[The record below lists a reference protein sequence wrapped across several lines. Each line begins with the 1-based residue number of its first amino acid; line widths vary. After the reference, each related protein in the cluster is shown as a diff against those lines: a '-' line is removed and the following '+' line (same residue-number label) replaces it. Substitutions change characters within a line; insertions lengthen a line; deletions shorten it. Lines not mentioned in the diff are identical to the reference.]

1 MCRVDRL
8 AGGVGLC
15 GQTNAVRVACAGLH
29 FGEEPPISGKL
40 GSGTV
45 FFSGCTLRCSFC
57 QNWQISHNGLGD
69 GVSPETLA
77 DIFMAL
83 ERDGAANINLVTGT
97 PFVPGIISALHTA
110 KSRGMAL
117 PVLWNT
123 SGYESRETLT
133 LLNNVVD
140 VYLADIKTL
149 DPDLSRSL
157 FSAADYPGVAQ
168 RAATFMTE
176 SKGLVYRNGEDSEL
190 LKGVI
195 IRHLVL
201 PGHLDSTRQTLP
213 WFRANLYP
221 KALLALMFQYTPIAP
236 SRSQPARR
244 IFRQEYDLV
253 CSWLDEL
260 GIEDG
265 FVQEYETDKSWLPDF
280 TRPRP
285 FPSQLFSG
293 VWHYSCGSV

>member
-97 PFVPGIISALHTA
+97 PFVPGIISAHMLILCGDTA
-110 KSRGMAL
+110 AIPLKILFNNILSTGVYPNIWKMA
-117 PVLWNT
+117 N
-123 SGYESRETLT
+123 
-133 LLNNVVD
+133 D
-140 VYLADIKTL
+140 
-149 DPDLSRSL
+149 
-157 FSAADYPGVAQ
+157 
-168 RAATFMTE
+168 
-176 SKGLVYRNGEDSEL
+176 
-190 LKGVI
+190 
-195 IRHLVL
+195 
-201 PGHLDSTRQTLP
+201 
-213 WFRANLYP
+213 
-221 KALLALMFQYTPIAP
+221 TPIHKKDDKQKIIN
-236 SRSQPARR
+236 SRPISLLPICGKILEKI
-244 IFRQEYDLV
+244 IFNQLYTYLTNNDL
-253 CSWLDEL
+253 
-260 GIEDG
+260 ITNK
-265 FVQEYETDKSWLPDF
+265 Q
-280 TRPRP
+280 
-285 FPSQLFSG
+285 
-293 VWHYSCGSV
+293 SVTSKTTLEVAEN